1 MTYPELNILHL
12 PHRIDR
18 EELYLREFADQG
30 IDTYKVWDGII
41 NEQIPFAGIGA
52 AHKRI
57 VRAAKTLGH
66 PKVVI
71 CEDDLRFTCKT
82 SFKYFLENEPEDY
95 DIYLA
100 SIYMGKLNVDNTVD
114 DFSGLTLYMVHERYY
129 DRFLA
134 TPMMDHIDRAQSV
147 NDPDKPGIRIPR
159 GKFVVCNPFACIQW
173 TTYSENHKCIMP
185 HNQWLDG
192 RRLYND
198 KNLVK

>member
-1 MTYPELNILHL
+1 MIYPQLNIIHL

-18 EELYLREFADQG
+18 EELFMRELSEQG
-30 IDTYKVWDGII
+30 IATYKLWPGITHD
-41 NEQIPFAGIGA
+41 QISFVGIGA
-52 AHKRI
+52 AHKQI
-57 VRAAKTLGH
+57 VRNAKTQGFK
-66 PKVVI
+66 KVLI
-71 CEDDLRFTCKT
+71 AEDDLRFTCKT
-82 SFKYFLENEPEDY
+82 SFKYFLDNEPPDY

-100 SIYMGKLNVDNTVD
+100 SIYMGKLNDDNTVD

-129 DRFLA
+129 QRFLD
-134 TPMMDHIDRAQSV
+134 TPILDHIDRAQAE
-147 NDPDKPGIRIPR
+147 NDPENPGVRRPR

-173 TTYSENHKCIMP
+173 TTYSENHKCIMQ